1 MFFAF
6 FRYSGSIVKGRISY
20 NHENLLKMH
29 QAYRLCCQIHGENAL
44 AKTGIPCYKTKK
56 WGGSAMGE
64 GISDYTKFSVD
75 LRRHMWMAGVETEL
89 RRLIWQIAVMG
100 KYISAK
106 IHESNRKLAGF
117 KNIFGEEQL
126 ALDKSADEI
135 LKSQLQFSGF
145 VREYASE
152 ERDAVMQIGKGDEK
166 YFITADPLD
175 GSSLVDTN
183 LAIGTIIGIHKE
195 SMFAEGR
202 NTLVAAMY
210 ITYGPLITM
219 VYSAGKG
226 THEFVLN
233 KEGEYVLSEENITLK
248 ERGDIYSLGGLR
260 REWTPEHL
268 KYIEFLDH
276 EGYKLRYSGGFVPDI
291 NQVLIKRGGIFTYP
305 ALQKSPRGKLRLLY
319 ELQPMAF
326 IIEQAGGKATD
337 GTKDI
342 LSIKVEELN
351 QRSPIYI
358 GSRFEVEKAREFL
371 TGG

>member
-1 MFFAF
+1 
-6 FRYSGSIVKGRISY
+6 
-20 NHENLLKMH
+20 
-29 QAYRLCCQIHGENAL
+29 
-44 AKTGIPCYKTKK
+44 
-56 WGGSAMGE
+56 MGE
-64 GISDYTKFSVD
+64 GISDYTKFTVD
-75 LRRHMWMAGVETEL
+75 LRRHMWKAGVEIEL

-117 KNIFGEEQL
+117 KNIFDEDQL
-126 ALDKSADEI
+126 SLDRSADEI
-135 LKSQLQFSGF
+135 LKNQLEYSGF

-152 ERDAVMQIGKGDEK
+152 EQDSVVQIGRGDEK
-166 YFITADPLD
+166 YYITADPLD

-183 LAIGTIIGIHKE
+183 LSIGTIIGIHRE
-195 SMFAEGR
+195 SMLAEGR
-202 NTLVAAMY
+202 KTLAAAMY

-233 KEGEYVLSEENITLK
+233 REGEYVLSEENIILK

-260 REWTPEHL
+260 KEWTPEHL
-268 KYIEFLDH
+268 KYIEFLET

-305 ALQKSPRGKLRLLY
+305 ALKKSPKGKLRLLF

-326 IIEQAGGKATD
+326 IIEQAGGMATN
-337 GTKDI
+337 GKQDI
-342 LSIKVEELN
+342 LSITVEDLN
-351 QRSPIYI
+351 QRCPIYI
-358 GSRFEVEKAREFL
+358 GSRFEVEKAKEFL
-371 TGG
+371 ADG

>member
-1 MFFAF
+1 
-6 FRYSGSIVKGRISY
+6 
-20 NHENLLKMH
+20 
-29 QAYRLCCQIHGENAL
+29 
-44 AKTGIPCYKTKK
+44 
-56 WGGSAMGE
+56 MGE

-75 LRRHMWMAGVETEL
+75 LRRHMWKAGVEMEL

-117 KNIFGEEQL
+117 KNIYDEEQM
-126 ALDKSADEI
+126 ALDRSADEI
-135 LKSQLQFSGF
+135 LKNQLQYSGF

-152 ERDAVMQIGKGDEK
+152 ERDAVMQIGQGNEK

-175 GSSLVDTN
+175 GSSLVETN

-195 SMFAEGR
+195 SIFAEGR

-233 KEGEYVLSEENITLK
+233 REGEYALSEENIQLK

-260 REWTPEHL
+260 RDWTPEHL
-268 KYIEFLDH
+268 QYIEYLEK

-305 ALQKSPRGKLRLLY
+305 ALKKSPKGKLRLLF

-326 IIEQAGGKATD
+326 IIEQAGGKATN
-337 GTKDI
+337 GQEDI

-351 QRSPIYI
+351 QRCPIYI
-358 GSRFEVEKAREFL
+358 GSRFEVEKAKSFL
-371 TGG
+371 VRG

>member
-1 MFFAF
+1 
-6 FRYSGSIVKGRISY
+6 
-20 NHENLLKMH
+20 
-29 QAYRLCCQIHGENAL
+29 
-44 AKTGIPCYKTKK
+44 
-56 WGGSAMGE
+56 MGE
-64 GISDYTKFSVD
+64 GISDYTKFTVD
-75 LRRHMWMAGVETEL
+75 LRRHMWKAGVEIEL

-117 KNIFGEEQL
+117 KNIFDEDQL
-126 ALDKSADEI
+126 NLDRSADEI
-135 LKSQLQFSGF
+135 LKNQLEYSGF

-152 ERDAVMQIGKGDEK
+152 EQDSVVQIGRGDEK

-183 LAIGTIIGIHKE
+183 LSIGTIIGIHRE
-195 SMFAEGR
+195 SMLAEGR
-202 NTLVAAMY
+202 KTLAAAMY

-233 KEGEYVLSEENITLK
+233 REGEYVLSEENIILK

-260 REWTPEHL
+260 RDWTPEHL
-268 KYIEFLDH
+268 KYIEFLEM

-305 ALQKSPRGKLRLLY
+305 ALKKSPKGKLRLLF

-326 IIEQAGGKATD
+326 IIEQAGGMATN
-337 GTKDI
+337 GKQDI
-342 LSIKVEELN
+342 LSITVEDLN
-351 QRSPIYI
+351 QRCPIYI
-358 GSRFEVEKAREFL
+358 GSRFEVEKAKEFL
-371 TGG
+371 ADG

>member
-1 MFFAF
+1 
-6 FRYSGSIVKGRISY
+6 
-20 NHENLLKMH
+20 
-29 QAYRLCCQIHGENAL
+29 
-44 AKTGIPCYKTKK
+44 
-56 WGGSAMGE
+56 MGE
-64 GISDYTKFSVD
+64 GISDYTKFCVD

-89 RRLIWQIAVMG
+89 RRLIWQIAVTG

-126 ALDKSADEI
+126 ALDKSSDAI
-135 LKSQLQFSGF
+135 LKNQLQFSGF

-152 ERDAVMQIGKGDEK
+152 EQDQIVQIGKGAEK
-166 YFITADPLD
+166 YFVTADPLD

-183 LAIGTIIGIHKE
+183 LAIGTIIGIHNGAMYGK
-195 SMFAEGR
+195 GR
-202 NTLVAAMY
+202 DTMVAALY

-233 KEGEYVLSEENITLK
+233 REGEYVLSEENIRLNEK
-248 ERGDIYSLGGLR
+248 GSIYSLGGLR
-260 REWTPEHL
+260 RDWTPEHL
-268 KYIEFLDH
+268 RFVEYLEA

-291 NQVLIKRGGIFTYP
+291 NQVLIKNGGIFTYP
-305 ALQKSPRGKLRLLY
+305 ALKKSPHGKLRLMF
-319 ELQPMAF
+319 ELLPMAF
-326 IIEQAGGKATD
+326 LIEQAGGKATD
-337 GTKDI
+337 GKQLILDI
-342 LSIKVEELN
+342 PVEDIG

-371 TGG
+371 EEVQP